1 MEIYYIPQII
11 LYNYCLLC
19 KRFSLLKIFWYND
32 NVRSITIERG
42 MRMKFP
48 IIGISGT
55 LMKDNNDLFEGYD
68 KAYVMDD
75 YVQAVLRSG
84 AVPIVLP
91 IIDDSEKIKEYANII
106 DGLILTGG
114 HDVNPL
120 IYGEEPDVKTTEI
133 LPKRDFLDYELIKY
147 ITELNKPILAICR
160 GMQILNTYHGGTLY
174 QDNSYCK
181 TFNIK
186 HMQVHN
192 PDVATHTIM
201 IDNQSILNGVLGSLA
216 TVNSFHHQSVK
227 DLANGFKIVARA
239 KDYIVE
245 AIEKEDEQWCVGVQ
259 FHPEILSSHDK
270 KMQALF
276 DLFIEAAK

>member
-1 MEIYYIPQII
+1 M
-11 LYNYCLLC
+11 
-19 KRFSLLKIFWYND
+19 S
-32 NVRSITIERG
+32 IERG
-42 MRMKFP
+42 MRMKLP

-55 LMKDNNDLFEGYD
+55 LMKDNNDLFEGYE

-91 IIDDSEKIKEYANII
+91 IIKDSEKIKEYAKII

-120 IYGEEPDVKTTEI
+120 LYGEEPDVKTTEI
-133 LPKRDFLDYELIKY
+133 LPKRDFLDYELIKH
-147 ITELNKPILAICR
+147 ITALNKPILAVCR

-181 TFNIK
+181 TFHIK
-186 HMQVHN
+186 HMQNGN

-201 IDNQSILNGVLGSLA
+201 IEPNSILESALGNHT

-227 DLANGFKIVARA
+227 ELANGFKIVATS
-239 KDYIVE
+239 KDGIVE
-245 AIEKEDEQWCVGVQ
+245 AIEKDDDQWCLGVQ
-259 FHPEILSSHDK
+259 FHPEIMSHHDN
-270 KMQALF
+270 KMQILF
-276 DLFIEAAK
+276 DLLIEASK

>member
-1 MEIYYIPQII
+1 M
-11 LYNYCLLC
+11 
-19 KRFSLLKIFWYND
+19 
-32 NVRSITIERG
+32 TIERG
-42 MRMKFP
+42 MRMKIP
-48 IIGISGT
+48 IIGISGA
-55 LMKDNNDLFEGYD
+55 LMKDNNDLFEGYE

-91 IIDDSEKIKEYANII
+91 IIKDSEKIKEYARII

-120 IYGEEPDVKTTEI
+120 IYGEEPDVKTKE
-133 LPKRDFLDYELIKY
+133 LSPKRDFLDFKLIKY
-147 ITELNKPILAICR
+147 ITELKKPILAVCR

-181 TFNIK
+181 TFHIK
-186 HMQVHN
+186 HMQNGN

-201 IDNQSILNGVLGSLA
+201 IEPKTILESVLGNHT

-227 DLANGFKIVARA
+227 ELADGFKIVATS
-239 KDYIVE
+239 KDGIIE
-245 AIEKEDEQWCVGVQ
+245 AIEKNDDQWCLGVQ
-259 FHPEILSSHDK
+259 FHPEILSTDDN

-276 DLFIEAAK
+276 DKFVEASK